1 MGACRGYDEN
11 LVLSEHRNLDKLMQE
26 PKRGNTP
33 NIQGAFKRMVL
44 GELQKYPFN
53 TNFGKYRRDNHMS
66 WTPAKSMIS
75 EGNWGLK
82 VSSNLRLSFWS
93 DFDSRPTVEIRP
105 QTQLESAYSIH
116 TGGFLNLEFVS
127 LEVNFHEGL
136 INFDPATVTC
146 AEPLTEL
153 TPVP

>member
-1 MGACRGYDEN
+1 MGACRGYNEN
-11 LVLSEHRNLDKLMQE
+11 LVLSEHRNLDKVMQE

-53 TNFGKYRRDNHMS
+53 TNFGKYRRDNHLS

-93 DFDSRPTVEIRP
+93 DFDSTPTIEIRP

-116 TGGFLNLEFVS
+116 TGGKPYS
-127 LEVNFHEGL
+127 GL
-136 INFDPATVTC
+136 KIENDNGDDD
-146 AEPLTEL
+146 
-153 TPVP
+153 